1 MGRSTIGVIP
11 QRVDI
16 DGIKDRL
23 TKTLGVKLNIEKVP
37 MDDFHILIFEY
48 KGEERALRV
57 SIDEYEDKRK
67 KGKEKTTIEMCYW
80 GSSVEIIEGVL
91 EGYGGDLCRID
102 IEENWETVKLGG

>member
-16 DGIKDRL
+16 DGIKDSL
-23 TKTLGVKLNIEKVP
+23 TKTLGAKLNIEKVP
-37 MDDFHILIFEY
+37 MDDFYILIFEY
-48 KGEERALRV
+48 KGEERALRI

-80 GSSVEIIEGVL
+80 GSSVEIIKGVL

-102 IEENWETVKLGG
+102 IEEN